1 MIQNLIF
8 WPVLVKILSM
18 NNFDFLKKTP
28 TEIDREIAQRVR
40 AVRRRRKISQEKLSE
55 KSGVSLG
62 SLKRFE
68 RTGQI
73 SLLSLTK
80 LAVAL
85 GMQQELERLFT
96 EVPFLTIEEVIN
108 ENDEAT

>member
-1 MIQNLIF
+1 
-8 WPVLVKILSM
+8 M
-18 NNFDFLKKTP
+18 NNFNFLKKTP

-73 SLLSLTK
+73 SLLSLT

>member
-1 MIQNLIF
+1 
-8 WPVLVKILSM
+8 M
-18 NNFDFLKKTP
+18 NTFDFLKKTP
-28 TEIDREIAQRVR
+28 TEIDREIARRVR
-40 AVRRRRKISQEKLSE
+40 AVRRRRKISQEKLSAR
-55 KSGVSLG
+55 SGVSLG

-85 GMQQELERLFT
+85 DMQRELERLFT
-96 EVPFLTIEEVIN
+96 EVPFLTIEEVIH

>member
-1 MIQNLIF
+1 
-8 WPVLVKILSM
+8 M
-18 NNFDFLKKTP
+18 NTFHFSKKTP
-28 TEIDREIAQRVR
+28 IEIDREIAQRVR

-73 SLLSLTK
+73 SLLSLTR

-85 GMQQELERLFT
+85 GMQQELERLFA

>member
-1 MIQNLIF
+1 
-8 WPVLVKILSM
+8 M

-28 TEIDREIAQRVR
+28 TEIGREIAQRVR

-85 GMQQELERLFT
+85 GMQQELERLFA

-108 ENDEAT
+108 ESDEAT

>member
-1 MIQNLIF
+1 
-8 WPVLVKILSM
+8 M

-96 EVPFLTIEEVIN
+96 EVSFLTIEEVIN

>member
-1 MIQNLIF
+1 
-8 WPVLVKILSM
+8 M
-18 NNFDFLKKTP
+18 NNFDFLKETP
-28 TEIDREIAQRVR
+28 TAIDREVAQRVR
-40 AVRRRRKISQEKLSE
+40 AVPRRSKISQEKLSG

>member
-1 MIQNLIF
+1 MIYE
-8 WPVLVKILSM
+8 
-18 NNFDFLKKTP
+18 FLKKTP

>member
-1 MIQNLIF
+1 
-8 WPVLVKILSM
+8 M
-18 NNFDFLKKTP
+18 NNFDYLKKTP

-62 SLKRFE
+62 SLKRLE

>member
-1 MIQNLIF
+1 
-8 WPVLVKILSM
+8 M
-18 NNFDFLKKTP
+18 NNFGFLKKTP

>member
-1 MIQNLIF
+1 MDNERTAVITIGEEEYTL
-8 WPVLVKILSM
+8 LLTTKAT
-18 NNFDFLKKTP
+18 K
-28 TEIDREIAQRVR
+28 EIAGRYGGL
-40 AVRRRRKISQEKLSE
+40 EKLSE

-85 GMQQELERLFT
+85 GMQQELERLFA

>member
-1 MIQNLIF
+1 MIKAAKKI
-8 WPVLVKILSM
+8 KILSM

>member
-1 MIQNLIF
+1 M
-8 WPVLVKILSM
+8 
-18 NNFDFLKKTP
+18 
-28 TEIDREIAQRVR
+28 R

-96 EVPFLTIEEVIN
+96 EVPFLTIEEVIH

>member
-1 MIQNLIF
+1 
-8 WPVLVKILSM
+8 M
-18 NNFDFLKKTP
+18 NNFNFLKKTP
-28 TEIDREIAQRVR
+28 TEIDREIARRVR

-96 EVPFLTIEEVIN
+96 EVSFLTIEEVIN
-108 ENDEAT
+108 ENDETT

>member
-1 MIQNLIF
+1 
-8 WPVLVKILSM
+8 M

-85 GMQQELERLFT
+85 GCSRSWRDCLRKSR
-96 EVPFLTIEEVIN
+96 FLPLRR
-108 ENDEAT
+108 

>member
-1 MIQNLIF
+1 M
-8 WPVLVKILSM
+8 
-18 NNFDFLKKTP
+18 
-28 TEIDREIAQRVR
+28 R

>member
-1 MIQNLIF
+1 
-8 WPVLVKILSM
+8 M

-96 EVPFLTIEEVIN
+96 EVRFLSIEEVIN
-108 ENDEAT
+108 ENNEAT